1 MSVWQFEPPRLE
13 TESINNGLTKSETI
27 QWRTRCERS
36 TAPPTPANSS
46 LPRHAPT
53 VWTFFSQKAEY
64 KIHTSLFLCSLS
76 LSLRPPLPIDFD
88 KLVSFV
94 HVLFLYIFLLWLLW
108 SRLSMWHSIEQGFIF
123 ILSYCLHV
131 LSPLPSLFT
140 CFLCPR
146 CALNQMTIS
155 AADFLPR
162 ILKFNQRTISRS
174 VTSHNNNNTN
184 NSNSNNCAV
193 QWCSLWCMSE
203 ELMLRLSH
211 PHTHTSIWCAQHCK

>member
-1 MSVWQFEPPRLE
+1 MGSPSRKQYNGERVAKGRPRHPLPPTAVCPGTPQQFEHFSVKKPNIKYTHPY
-13 TESINNGLTKSETI
+13 
-27 QWRTRCERS
+27 
-36 TAPPTPANSS
+36 
-46 LPRHAPT
+46 
-53 VWTFFSQKAEY
+53 FFA
-64 KIHTSLFLCSLS
+64 LSLS

-162 ILKFNQRTISRS
+162 SLKFNQRTISRS